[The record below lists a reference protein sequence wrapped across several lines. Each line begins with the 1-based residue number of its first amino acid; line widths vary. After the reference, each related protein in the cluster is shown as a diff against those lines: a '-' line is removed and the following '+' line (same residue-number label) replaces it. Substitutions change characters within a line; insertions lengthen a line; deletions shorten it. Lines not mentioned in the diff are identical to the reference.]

1 MNIVVVL
8 VTIVSTGFLLRFL
21 VALAKEQKKTP
32 KILRAHWLDYSVVG
46 KNDPVQSERVSLRI
60 VSPQE
65 FRVLS
70 RVSNRTLRSVC
81 LITTDVLALT
91 SLADARP

>member
-70 RVSNRTLRSVC
+70 ISEMKIKQKQ
-81 LITTDVLALT
+81 ITQKQNLG
-91 SLADARP
+91 